1 MLSKDVFMQF
11 RRFFFGRFYSEEGFL
26 SLLLCGLHRSLAHRL
41 FVAYCIFWLIRRK
54 KVNSQLNEKLAK
66 MFILF
71 RCVFVYFW
79 FDANL
84 NYDLSSENFCSFWKV
99 FFFCSDLNSGTLYFL
114 YFRLW
119 WSFSNISKS
128 TLFGPSCVLAS
139 WRGRAQHVRWGRK
152 KGTGPFCS
160 MTAVFYGVEA
170 ALAEQQ
176 KSCSLLCSSSSH
188 FYSLT
193 VLHPPL

>member
-1 MLSKDVFMQF
+1 MSGNKLFPLIYSTSGINEWKVVFCWWEVVWIMKPSRLKVEQC
-11 RRFFFGRFYSEEGFL
+11 EGK
-26 SLLLCGLHRSLAHRL
+26 
-41 FVAYCIFWLIRRK
+41 W
-54 KVNSQLNEKLAK
+54 NK
-66 MFILF
+66 MFLF
-71 RCVFVYFW
+71 SNSFDYFW
-79 FDANL
+79 FDANFY
-84 NYDLSSENFCSFWKV
+84 NLSSENFCSFWKV